1 MVLLALDTAT
11 RTIGLA
17 LHDGAQVQAE
27 CLWLSRGHH
36 TVELAPE
43 VALMLRRAGASPAGL
58 TAVAVSLGPGSFN
71 GLRIGLALA
80 KGLALAHN
88 LPLVGIPTL
97 DVLARSQPKREGPM
111 LAVIE
116 AGRGRLAGVWYK
128 SGRSGWQAEGEAES
142 LTWEEIPGRLQRV
155 TYICGEIGPEG
166 RQALAGERR
175 AALAPPWMCVRRP
188 GFLAELAW
196 ERLRAGKAADPASLA
211 LIYLRS
217 RIDSTP

>member
-1 MVLLALDTAT
+1 LLLALDTAT
-11 RTIGLA
+11 RTIGIA
-17 LHDGAQVQAE
+17 LHDGVQVQAE
-27 CLWLSRGHH
+27 CLWLGHGHH
-36 TVELAPE
+36 TLELAPE
-43 VALMLRRAGASPAGL
+43 VGMMLRRAGTSPASL

-88 LPLVGIPTL
+88 LPLIGIPTL
-97 DVLARSQPKREGPM
+97 DILARSQPKRDGPM

-142 LTWEEIPGRLQRV
+142 LTWEEVVSRLQRV
-155 TYICGEIGPEG
+155 TYVCGEIGPEG
-166 RQALAGERR
+166 RQALAGERW

-196 ERLRAGKAADPASLA
+196 ERLRAGKTADAASLA
-211 LIYLRS
+211 PIYLRP
-217 RIDSTP
+217 RIELTP